1 MKKDYSKLAENIIE
15 LIGGDNNVV
24 SLFHCATRLRFA
36 LKDKKEAAQR
46 MNDVNKKLKGV
57 KIKSSN
63 SKRYDSGYDIP
74 EENDDER

>member
-1 MKKDYSKLAENIIE
+1 MSKLNEYRE
-15 LIGGDNNVV
+15 
-24 SLFHCATRLRFA
+24 SLRVKEEEEA
-36 LKDKKEAAQR
+36 LNKEKEAAKR
-46 MNDVNKKLKGV
+46 MNDVNKKLRGV

>member
-1 MKKDYSKLAENIIE
+1 MSKLSEYRE
-15 LIGGDNNVV
+15 
-24 SLFHCATRLRFA
+24 SLRVKEEEKA

>member
-1 MKKDYSKLAENIIE
+1 MSKLNEYRE
-15 LIGGDNNVV
+15 
-24 SLFHCATRLRFA
+24 SLRVKEEE
-36 LKDKKEAAQR
+36 KDRKAKEEAAKR
-46 MNDVNKKLKGV
+46 MNDVNKKLRGV

>member
-1 MKKDYSKLAENIIE
+1 MSKLSEYRE
-15 LIGGDNNVV
+15 
-24 SLFHCATRLRFA
+24 SLRVKEEEKA
-36 LKDKKEAAQR
+36 LKDKKEAAKR

>member
-1 MKKDYSKLAENIIE
+1 MSKLNEYRE
-15 LIGGDNNVV
+15 
-24 SLFHCATRLRFA
+24 SLRVKEEEKA
-36 LKDKKEAAQR
+36 LKDKKEAAQI

>member
-1 MKKDYSKLAENIIE
+1 MSKLNEYRE
-15 LIGGDNNVV
+15 
-24 SLFHCATRLRFA
+24 SLRVKEEEKA

-57 KIKSSN
+57 KIKGPN

>member
-1 MKKDYSKLAENIIE
+1 MSKLSEYRE
-15 LIGGDNNVV
+15 
-24 SLFHCATRLRFA
+24 SLRVKEEEKA

-63 SKRYDSGYDIP
+63 SKRHGKYDSGYDLP

>member
-1 MKKDYSKLAENIIE
+1 MSKLNEYRE
-15 LIGGDNNVV
+15 
-24 SLFHCATRLRFA
+24 SLRVKEEEKA

-63 SKRYDSGYDIP
+63 SKRYDSGYDIH

>member
-1 MKKDYSKLAENIIE
+1 MSKLSEYRE
-15 LIGGDNNVV
+15 
-24 SLFHCATRLRFA
+24 SLRVKEEEKAF
-36 LKDKKEAAQR
+36 KYKKEAAQR

>member
-1 MKKDYSKLAENIIE
+1 MSKLNEYRE
-15 LIGGDNNVV
+15 
-24 SLFHCATRLRFA
+24 SLRVKEEEKA

-57 KIKSSN
+57 KIKGSN
-63 SKRYDSGYDIP
+63 SKRYGKYDSGYDIP

>member
-1 MKKDYSKLAENIIE
+1 MSKLSEYRE
-15 LIGGDNNVV
+15 
-24 SLFHCATRLRFA
+24 SLRVKEEEKAF
-36 LKDKKEAAQR
+36 KYKKEAAQR

-63 SKRYDSGYDIP
+63 SKRYGKYDSGYDIP

>member
-1 MKKDYSKLAENIIE
+1 MSKLNEYRE
-15 LIGGDNNVV
+15 
-24 SLFHCATRLRFA
+24 SLRVKKEEKA

>member
-1 MKKDYSKLAENIIE
+1 MSKLNEYRE
-15 LIGGDNNVV
+15 
-24 SLFHCATRLRFA
+24 SLRVKEEEKA

>member
-1 MKKDYSKLAENIIE
+1 MSKLNEYRE
-15 LIGGDNNVV
+15 
-24 SLFHCATRLRFA
+24 SLRVKEEE
-36 LKDKKEAAQR
+36 KDRKAKEEAAKR
-46 MNDVNKKLKGV
+46 INDVNKKLRGV

>member
-1 MKKDYSKLAENIIE
+1 MSKLSEYRE
-15 LIGGDNNVV
+15 
-24 SLFHCATRLRFA
+24 SLRVKEEEEA
-36 LKDKKEAAQR
+36 LNKEKEAAKR
-46 MNDVNKKLKGV
+46 MNDVNKKLRGV